1 MKAKK
6 TAKVI
11 AKGFILLS
19 GICFL
24 SVSLMAFYSP
34 QSVMDLV
41 SVKLTS
47 NDAVSSIRGVYGGVG
62 LTLFITLM
70 YKLYHNFQEG
80 LGLLILLWGS
90 YTASRLITI
99 LHEGPLGDFGRQWLG
114 MESLFLLLATVLY
127 VYHKKYTRHKT
138 ADSPMPDRV

>member
-1 MKAKK
+1 M
-6 TAKVI
+6 

-41 SVKLTS
+41 AVKLTS
-47 NDAVSSIRGVYGGVG
+47 NDAISSIRGVYGGVG

-90 YTASRLITI
+90 YAASRLITI

-114 MESLFLLLATVLY
+114 MESLFLVIATLLY

-138 ADSPMPDRV
+138 AGSPVSEQA